1 MGSLQR
7 QVSTLTQLTTSQELE
22 GKRVHLSD
30 DAKHYNNEIF
40 KRIIAICPAWKQA
53 FSTAQAAKD
62 ARREWLVG
70 FSDAEGITSQTVEY
84 ALSKLRQRG
93 NPFMPTI
100 GEFVSWCDEG
110 RLPAGTKNALE
121 SYSEMS
127 IFNCLPREKREPST
141 LSAETY
147 HTFSVICEGGNLSY
161 YRSLPESKAVK
172 YWGDRHAETLTRM
185 KKGQSLKI
193 APPPSPK
200 LEHTHRPASK
210 STALGALA
218 AMRAGL

>member
-1 MGSLQR
+1 
-7 QVSTLTQLTTSQELE
+7 
-22 GKRVHLSD
+22 
-30 DAKHYNNEIF
+30 
-40 KRIIAICPAWKQA
+40 
-53 FSTAQAAKD
+53 
-62 ARREWLVG
+62 
-70 FSDAEGITSQTVEY
+70 
-84 ALSKLRQRG
+84 
-93 NPFMPTI
+93 
-100 GEFVSWCDEG
+100 
-110 RLPAGTKNALE
+110 GTKNALE